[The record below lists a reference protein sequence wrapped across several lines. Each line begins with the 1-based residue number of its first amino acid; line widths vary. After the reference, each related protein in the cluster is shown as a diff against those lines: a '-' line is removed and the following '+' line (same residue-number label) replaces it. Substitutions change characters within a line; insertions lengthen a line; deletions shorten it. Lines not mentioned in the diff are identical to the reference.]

1 MLEPPPYHS
10 IENEEFLHSFYS
22 FCTFVALI
30 NGKKLNYAT
39 VFLKLLE
46 SESLLNLFKLYILR
60 ENNADVILLIN
71 LKSKTVCYRKSKTC
85 DLDVGKLAEKLADGG
100 GHEAAAG
107 SLLNDTIINITKLL
121 QPIEL

>member
-46 SESLLNLFKLYILR
+46 SESLLNLFKLYIN
-60 ENNADVILLIN
+60 EDNNFSALQKFIQTEPSIT
-71 LKSKTVCYRKSKTC
+71 KSKYITKFLNKFDKNSFKQR
-85 DLDVGKLAEKLADGG
+85 
-100 GHEAAAG
+100 
-107 SLLNDTIINITKLL
+107 SLL
-121 QPIEL
+121 